1 MDRITHV
8 RIRNVRAIEAV
19 DLELGRPLTVLI
31 GENGAGKSTILECLE
46 ILRKS
51 TDSRFIELLYSVH
64 RGMAGLLRRGAADL
78 TLGVA
83 VEDDSGVEPR
93 LDYELNLR
101 QEGVGI
107 VIEHERL
114 RVANPDGQ
122 SFDSV
127 LRDMSGAK
135 IRETSGRD
143 VQLAMSSVGLD
154 RTVVFSA
161 SGLHGRDPS
170 LTRLHAALSR
180 IEVHLGFDST
190 AAWAARTL
198 QRPETL
204 RGPTTL
210 FPAERVALLGVNL
223 ANAWAELLNRSTAHR
238 DETMAT
244 VRLGLG
250 DHVDSVVVVP
260 DRGGGNVYLG
270 LRLKDFED
278 PILAVNL
285 SDGQLAWLAFI
296 AMARLNDNRS
306 LLAVDE
312 PELHL
317 HPALL
322 GRVVSMLANLLGG
335 APVVLSTHSDRV
347 LEMLDDPA
355 DAVRVCSL
363 EGSRANMSRIDASE
377 LPRWMKEF
385 GDVGQLRA
393 AGYLA
398 RVLVPI
404 LPAAS
409 DDEGAE

>member
-1 MDRITHV
+1 
-8 RIRNVRAIEAV
+8 
-19 DLELGRPLTVLI
+19 
-31 GENGAGKSTILECLE
+31 
-46 ILRKS
+46 
-51 TDSRFIELLYSVH
+51 
-64 RGMAGLLRRGAADL
+64 
-78 TLGVA
+78 
-83 VEDDSGVEPR
+83 
-93 LDYELNLR
+93 
-101 QEGVGI
+101 
-107 VIEHERL
+107 
-114 RVANPDGQ
+114 
-122 SFDSV
+122 
-127 LRDMSGAK
+127 
-135 IRETSGRD
+135 
-143 VQLAMSSVGLD
+143 MSSVGLD